1 MLDFAT
7 IEKYLVEYAI
17 QSGAFQKVLHMSWEV
32 RGGKKYYTRSRRV
45 DGRVVREYVGGG
57 LAGDMP
63 TS

>member
-1 MLDFAT
+1 MH
-7 IEKYLVEYAI
+7 LVEYAI